1 MILAPISVG
10 ELIDK
15 ITILEIKM
23 LMIKNP
29 EKLLNV
35 TKELTALNQ
44 IYLEN
49 LNKSY
54 ELIKLKNSLYQV
66 NQELWYIEDYKRAC
80 EQTQNFD
87 LVFIEAA
94 RNVYLKNDLRA
105 SIKREINSLTGSII
119 VEVKSY

>member
-105 SIKREINSLTGSII
+105 SIKREINSLTGSTI

>member
-1 MILAPISVG
+1 M
-10 ELIDK
+10 
-15 ITILEIKM
+15 
-23 LMIKNP
+23 
-29 EKLLNV
+29 NV

-105 SIKREINSLTGSII
+105 SIKREINSLTGSTI

>member
-35 TKELTALNQ
+35 TQELTALNQ